1 MSNPLPRGLD
11 VQVHVRT
18 VAVTTTYTVVGQHRT
33 VPGCLLLLGD
43 DNRYYARTTAGR
55 PTPVVP
61 TAAWVLD
68 ADHEPGL
75 DTASVAKAPVAWHSV
90 AARGA
95 SRRRP
100 QRALAIVLALIL
112 GVLLAAPTALAHAP
126 APATTTA
133 NVALYEAPSADAP
146 VLAELPTGTEIELTG
161 AAEGEFLE
169 ATFDDQRGW
178 TRVETLDGTIDT
190 APVVVDA
197 SLRAAPN
204 NDGAILGA
212 VPAGSTV
219 ILTGAAVD
227 GFLAASVDG
236 TGGWLP
242 ATAVA

>member
-1 MSNPLPRGLD
+1 
-11 VQVHVRT
+11 
-18 VAVTTTYTVVGQHRT
+18 VTTIYTVIGQHRT

-43 DNRYYARTTAGR
+43 DNRYCARTTAGR
-55 PTPVVP
+55 PTPVEP

-68 ADHEPGL
+68 TDHESGL
-75 DTASVAKAPVAWHSV
+75 DTAPVAAAPVAWHSP

-95 SRRRP
+95 RRRRP
-100 QRALAIVLALIL
+100 LRALAIVLSLIL

-126 APATTTA
+126 ALATTTD

-146 VLAELPTGTEIELTG
+146 VLAELPAGTEIELTG

-169 ATFDDQRGW
+169 ATFDGQLGW
-178 TRVETLDGTIDT
+178 TRVDTLDGMIDT

-204 NDGAILGA
+204 NDGAILDA

-227 GFLAASVDG
+227 GFFAASIDG

-242 ATAVA
+242 ATALA

>member
-1 MSNPLPRGLD
+1 
-11 VQVHVRT
+11 
-18 VAVTTTYTVVGQHRT
+18 VTTVYTVVGQHRT
-33 VPGCLLLLGD
+33 MPGFLLLLGD
-43 DNRYYARTTAGR
+43 DNRYYARAAAGR
-55 PTPVVP
+55 PAPVEP

-68 ADHEPGL
+68 ADREAGL
-75 DTASVAKAPVAWHSV
+75 DTAPVAAAPVSWHSV
-90 AARGA
+90 TPRGA
-95 SRRRP
+95 SRWRP
-100 QRALAIVLALIL
+100 LRALAIVLALIL
-112 GVLLAAPTALAHAP
+112 GVLLATPAALAHAP
-126 APATTTA
+126 ALATTTA

-146 VLAELPTGTEIELTG
+146 VLAELPSGTEIELTG

-169 ATFDDQRGW
+169 ATFDGQLGW
-178 TRVETLDGTIDT
+178 TRVDRLDGMIDT

-212 VPAGSTV
+212 VQAGSTV
-219 ILTGAAVD
+219 ILTGASVD